1 MVSIRHST
9 VACVLL
15 LLVILFSCGSGRSGT
30 PTATILRSGALGQD
44 APDALERE
52 LEVYNPDKSI
62 NRAGFSLFV
71 LDMWGE
77 IAPEERDY
85 YDFSVRTLMN
95 GDTFVS
101 VYAQNLTDSAASLF
115 VLKYNPDEWK
125 LREILPGKLYG
136 GKDESIFLAVDKYAG
151 TLPFGLARVRPQ
163 DNGLTSGGGLVAEIA
178 FTSGPAT
185 GSRAVSV
192 TAGESALLL
201 EDYIIASFGDEAAR
215 LSWNDQLRGDY
226 DNNGSVGISDITPI
240 AMYFGGITGDSVG
253 DDVAEG
259 FIDRGGATDGSVGI
273 AEITPIAMYYGITI
287 DGYNIY
293 RSVDGHPEI
302 EAEWLANLDSPS
314 LEISIER
321 AIDEAF
327 EPAEYFYQDDTMLD
341 DMVGDSTTFVYRIV
355 PVGDTGE
362 SEYDLSDTLTIEQGE
377 DTIPPHGPGA
387 PTNPYLGITYMD
399 AGDGR
404 IKIVY
409 RRNAV
414 DNVTLPDQLRYFLY
428 IGPPGGDAG
437 IDLDN
442 SIVIEVTDT
451 DPPYIWDSLAN
462 GTTYAAYLAA
472 EDEAGNRTSPVSTAV
487 KTCTPSAAARND
499 FEPPAWVDTIGIVTA
514 EPGDH
519 GFRVT
524 FGSAVDAQ
532 SPPVR
537 YRVYFAKSTQL
548 RYDTAPFLEAD
559 SSPFSLVGMENNS
572 GYTLA
577 VRAIDS
583 ADRYDPPISPNEES
597 NTVTLY
603 ATPSS
608 TAGDVTPPT
617 WDDTVGVVH
626 IMPGEGSMRVEFG
639 PADDEDSPPVSYT
652 VYYQEGD
659 VVDFSAATQSLDA
672 DTHYPPTFVT
682 GLTDAQPYAFV
693 VRAKDAAGNEEKNIE
708 TLAAT
713 PDAGLDNTPPE
724 WDTTVG
730 VQITSPGNGYVD
742 LSWNSATDAQS
753 PPVNYR
759 VYWELGDQGISDYAQ
774 AIVDG
779 RSAVISELYYHAEGL
794 TNATVYSFAVH
805 ALDSWPEMQGGP
817 NEDYNL
823 VYLTDTPKAGV
834 TYDYDLVYNDPF
846 LTVQYTSLD
855 IASDGSFGVAYAV
868 ANETAPGEFVYA
880 LRYATNETGDWVT
893 EAVCGGIPAES
904 RGKMASLQFDD
915 SDVPHIVF
923 INNSHEYDNE
933 PLAPYATVEHV
944 TRTAPDTW
952 TAPELVDDGG
962 EEIVFINPS
971 FAFDSSGTP
980 SVAYISWD
988 ASVAD
993 NDNRLWY
1000 AWHDGVDWQSERA
1013 SGTEQIYAGGSP
1025 GQDGSN
1031 CSLAFGTWEL
1041 NEVVDEYASVA
1052 YSDPTQGGQLFWAV
1066 RGGANEW
1073 LAIGLDSSSWMT
1085 YIDLCLSEASWMPR
1099 ISYRN
1104 ETSSAL
1110 YIIRT
1115 DDLSS
1120 WYVDQADWDSA
1131 PGVGFY
1137 SNIAVAFETGFDVI
1151 FAASYNIL
1159 QLQARLCIENL
1170 SEPGEYFVYPIQP
1183 FLGMNSGTYLSMDLL
1198 RVGAN
1203 DKAVFSM
1210 VVAGDLY
1217 VSVMK

>member
-1 MVSIRHST
+1 
-9 VACVLL
+9 
-15 LLVILFSCGSGRSGT
+15 
-30 PTATILRSGALGQD
+30 
-44 APDALERE
+44 
-52 LEVYNPDKSI
+52 
-62 NRAGFSLFV
+62 
-71 LDMWGE
+71 
-77 IAPEERDY
+77 
-85 YDFSVRTLMN
+85 
-95 GDTFVS
+95 VS
-101 VYAQNLTDSAASLF
+101 VYAQNLIDSAASLF

-125 LREILPGKLYG
+125 LREVLPGTLYG
-136 GKDESIFLAVDKYAG
+136 GKGESVFLAVEKYAG

-163 DNGLTSGGGLVAEIA
+163 DKGFTSGGGLVAELA
-178 FTSGPAT
+178 FSPGPAT

-192 TAGESALLL
+192 TAGESALML
-201 EDYIIASFGDEAAR
+201 EDFSAESFGDEAAH

-226 DNNGSVGISDITPI
+226 NNDGAVGISDITPI
-240 AMYFGGITGDSVG
+240 AMYFGGIPGDGMG

-259 FIDRGGATDGSVGI
+259 FIDRGGATDNSVSI

-287 DGYNIY
+287 DGYNVY

-302 EAEWLANLDSPS
+302 TEKLLVNADNPS

-321 AIDEAF
+321 SVEETF
-327 EPAEYFYQDDTMLD
+327 EPAEYLYQDNTMLD
-341 DMVGDSTTFVYRIV
+341 DTVGDSTTFIYRIA
-355 PVGDTGE
+355 PVGDSGE
-362 SEYDLSDTLTIEQGE
+362 SDYSPSDTLTIEQGE
-377 DTIPPHGPGA
+377 DAIPPHGPGA

-414 DNVTLPDQLRYFLY
+414 DNVTPRDQLRYFLY

-437 IDLDN
+437 IDLAN
-442 SIVIEVTDT
+442 SIIIEVTDT
-451 DPPYIWDSLAN
+451 YPPYVWDSLAN
-462 GTTYAAYLAA
+462 GTIYAAYLAA
-472 EDEAGNRTSPVSTAV
+472 EDAAGNRTSPVSTAV

-499 FEPPAWVDTIGIVTA
+499 FEPPIWDDTVGIVTA

-524 FGSAVDAQ
+524 FGTATDWQ

-548 RYDTAPFLEAD
+548 LYDTAPFLEAD
-559 SSPFSLVGMENNS
+559 SSPFSLVGLENNS
-572 GYTLA
+572 GYTIA

-583 ADRYDPPISPNEES
+583 ADRYDPPISPNEEA

-617 WDDTVGVVH
+617 WDDTVGVTH

-639 PADDEDSPPVSYT
+639 PASDEDSPPVAYT

-659 VVDFSAATQSLDA
+659 TVDFSADTQSLEV
-672 DTHYPPTFVT
+672 DTHYPPTFVS
-682 GLTDAQPYAFV
+682 GLTDAQQYAFI
-693 VRAKDAAGNEEKNIE
+693 VRAKDAAGNEEKNTE
-708 TLAAT
+708 TLSAM

-730 VQITSPGNGYVD
+730 VQISSPSSGYMD

-753 PPVNYR
+753 PPVSYR
-759 VYWELGDQGISDYAQ
+759 VYWEEGDQGISDYAQ

-779 RSAVISELYYHAEGL
+779 RSAVTSELYYHTGGL
-794 TNATVYSFAVH
+794 MNETVYSFAVR
-805 ALDSWPEMQGGP
+805 ALDSWPDVQGGP

-823 VYLTDTPKAGV
+823 VYLSDAPQAGV
-834 TYDYDLVYNDPF
+834 TFDYDLVYDDPM
-846 LTVQYTSLD
+846 LPVQYTSLD
-855 IASDGSFGVAYAV
+855 IASDGSIGVAYAV
-868 ANETAPGEFVYA
+868 ANEVLPNEFVYA

-893 EAVCGGIPAES
+893 EAVCGGIPSDS
-904 RGKMASLQFDD
+904 RGKMPSLQFDA

-923 INNSHEYDNE
+923 INNSHEYDEE
-933 PLAPYATVEHV
+933 PLVPHTTVEHV

-952 TAPELVDDGG
+952 TAPETVDDGG
-962 EEIVFINPS
+962 NEIVFINPS
-971 FAFDSSGTP
+971 LAFDSSGTP

-988 ASVAD
+988 AEVGD

-1000 AWHDGVDWQSERA
+1000 AWHTGVDWQSERA
-1013 SGTEQIYAGGSP
+1013 SGTVQIYAGGGP

-1052 YSDPTQGGQLFWAV
+1052 YSDPTQGGRLFWAV
-1066 RGGANEW
+1066 RGGANDW
-1073 LAIGLDSSSWMT
+1073 LAIGLDDSSWMT
-1085 YIDLCLSEASWMPR
+1085 HIDICLYGESWLPR

-1104 ETSSAL
+1104 ETGSAL
-1110 YIIRT
+1110 DLIRT
-1115 DDLSS
+1115 DNLSE
-1120 WYVDQADWDSA
+1120 WDVDHADWDSS

-1137 SNIAVAFETGFDVI
+1137 SNTAVAFEAGFDMI
-1151 FAASYNIL
+1151 FAASYDAL

-1170 SEPGEYFVYPIQP
+1170 SEPGVYFVYPIQP
-1183 FLGMNSGTYLSMDLL
+1183 YLGMDSGTYLSMDLL

-1203 DKAVFSM
+1203 DKAVCSL
-1210 VVAGDLY
+1210 VAEGDLY
-1217 VSVMK
+1217 VSVMN